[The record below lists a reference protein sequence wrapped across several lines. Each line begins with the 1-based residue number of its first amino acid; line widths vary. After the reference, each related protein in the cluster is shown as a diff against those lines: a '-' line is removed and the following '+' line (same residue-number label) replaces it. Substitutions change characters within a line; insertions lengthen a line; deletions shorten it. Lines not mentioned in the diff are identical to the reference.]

1 MCLSELFAFKL
12 VASLAVGT
20 FYFGKKGMSL
30 HENMFF
36 KKNKDVLVKSAY
48 LTAMYRCDQDM
59 ITRLIIPDVVL
70 NEYKKDGSNVS
81 MLAVI
86 MGV

>member
-1 MCLSELFAFKL
+1 MCLSELFTFKL

>member
-12 VASLAVGT
+12 VASLAVGI

-48 LTAMYRCDQDM
+48 LTAMYRCNQDM